1 MLMNYLAID
10 TCGKYLAAI
19 ARKGEKRARR
29 FLPDCAM
36 RHSVLLMDEI
46 DGVLKEADLS
56 PAECDFFAAAVGP
69 GSFTGI
75 RIGISAVKGLC
86 LATGK
91 PALPVTA
98 FEEAAYNGVDG
109 ERALCLF
116 DALHGHYY
124 AAAYAFSEGMRTEI
138 LPPSYLSGEEALAF
152 LREKGCRAVSLEPLT
167 LPDGTKAEVRDPLTG
182 LENAAERKAE
192 RGQFASPEA
201 LYIRKSQAEEGL
213 KNR

>member
-1 MLMNYLAID
+1 M
-10 TCGKYLAAI
+10 
-19 ARKGEKRARR
+19 
-29 FLPDCAM
+29 
-36 RHSVLLMDEI
+36 
-46 DGVLKEADLS
+46 
-56 PAECDFFAAAVGP
+56 GP

-167 LPDGTKAEVRDPLTG
+167 LPDGTKAEVRDPLSG

-192 RGQFASPEA
+192 RGLFASPEA